1 MKKLTPE
8 IENILKASGP
18 AAILDIELVVKK
30 CNPQFV
36 ALLGL
41 PNTAILNNPL
51 SGIISVD
58 FDENLLKT
66 RPFPLN
72 FISTIKILSSNN
84 KIIQKSVLIF
94 KKLSE
99 AEEIILMEII
109 PLQEPPSQ
117 ESGFV
122 KNLELSVL
130 ENIPSMYFWETV
142 NIGQDTQ
149 LKITESVKK
158 ITGYSAKEIISMR
171 GKILNIVHEEDAADV
186 IRELNSLNLSARQ
199 LSSQMRY
206 RITRKDGE
214 VRWLHE
220 SISVVPLPDKSG
232 NKMTGAVTDIT
243 ELKKFENEFL
253 DERSKLIEASNSKD
267 RFINILSHDLRAPF
281 TSILGFSE
289 ILLNETQLNEKEKIE
304 YLTYIYDAS
313 QNQLQFIN
321 YLLDWSRLRTGSLKL
336 EPQRLK
342 VLMIMYNCISALTG
356 NAIRKNIDIQMDI
369 SENLYIQA
377 DERLISQVIMNLLN
391 NSIKFSQE
399 NSTIEISAAP
409 FNSTQMEITIKDHGI
424 GISMEDQQ
432 KIFSV
437 EKTYSREGTKGEKGS
452 GFGLALVKEIVE
464 KHNGEIWFYSEEGKG
479 TEFHFTVPLPCNNIL
494 LVHDDIDELN
504 QLQDIISGAFPEFMI
519 FTAENGF
526 EAIGINIDKSPNL
539 IIAKNDLPLMNGL
552 QLIESMKKS
561 DNELKTPFI
570 IIMDED
576 DTEESKKYITAGV
589 MNVLKGLNDR
599 AAIISAI
606 SSALS

>member
-117 ESGFV
+117 EPGVV

-576 DTEESKKYITAGV
+576 DTEESKKYISAGV